1 MVQVVANQRLFARG
15 VMVKGGG
22 ALERL
27 AEVDHVVFD
36 KTGTLTAGV
45 PRLVDRPI
53 DADLLAIAAAMASRS
68 RHPYAQ
74 AIAGN
79 ALARQAPVL
88 EATGFGEHPGD
99 GLEGRIG
106 AAIYRLGRPGWALA
120 DAAEDDGS
128 NVVLSAGGRKLWG
141 FTFEDSLRAGA
152 RETIEALRAAR
163 LGVEIVSGDRDA
175 AVRRLAAGLGV
186 PFLAEVAPAAK
197 VARIAALAAGGHKVL
212 MVGDGLND
220 APALAAAHVS
230 MAVVSATEVGRSAAD
245 IVFLR
250 EGLDSVG
257 DTLAIARSA
266 GRLVRQNLWL
276 AAGYNAL
283 AIPVAVLGLVTPL
296 IAAIAMS
303 ASSLVVV
310 SNALRLA
317 RRTGA
322 GR

>member
-15 VMVKGGG
+15 VMVKDGG

-45 PRLVDRPI
+45 PRLAKPI
-53 DADLLAIAAAMASRS
+53 DADLLAIAAAMAQRS

-74 AIAGN
+74 AIA
-79 ALARQAPVL
+79 AEARARQAPVL
-88 EATGFGEHPGD
+88 EATGFSEHAGS

-106 AAIYRLGRPGWALA
+106 DTIYRLGRPGWALCDGA
-120 DAAEDDGS
+120 HDDGS
-128 NVVLSAGGRKLWG
+128 NVVLTAGGRKLCG
-141 FTFEDSLRAGA
+141 FAFEESPRAGA
-152 RETIEALRAAR
+152 REAIDALRAAG
-163 LGVEIVSGDRDA
+163 LGVEIVSGDHDA
-175 AVRRLAAGLGV
+175 AVRAVASRFGV
-186 PFLAEVAPAAK
+186 PFQAEVTPAAK
-197 VARIAALAAGGHKVL
+197 VARIAALATGHKVL

-230 MAVVSATEVGRSAAD
+230 MAVASATDVGRSAAD

-250 EGLDSVG
+250 EGLDSVA
-257 DTLAIARSA
+257 DTLAVARA
-266 GRLVRQNLWL
+266 AARLVRQNLWL

-303 ASSLVVV
+303 ASSLLVVA
-310 SNALRLA
+310 NALRLA

-322 GR
+322 AR